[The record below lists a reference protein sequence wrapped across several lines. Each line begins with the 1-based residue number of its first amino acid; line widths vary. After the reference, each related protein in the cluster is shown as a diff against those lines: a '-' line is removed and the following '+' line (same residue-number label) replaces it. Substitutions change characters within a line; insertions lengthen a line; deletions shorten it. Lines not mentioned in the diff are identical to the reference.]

1 MKNNT
6 VHIVN
11 DSLLSTPNIYSSN
24 HSRINNTR
32 RFKSNSFRAEKKL
45 CFSQILCNKNYIK
58 KNKIYEIGLNENY
71 IFDEEKNNN

>member
-32 RFKSNSFRAEKKL
+32 RFKSNSFRTEKKL
-45 CFSQILCNKNYIK
+45 CFSQILCNKNCIK
-58 KNKIYEIGLNENY
+58 KVKKMKL
-71 IFDEEKNNN
+71 D